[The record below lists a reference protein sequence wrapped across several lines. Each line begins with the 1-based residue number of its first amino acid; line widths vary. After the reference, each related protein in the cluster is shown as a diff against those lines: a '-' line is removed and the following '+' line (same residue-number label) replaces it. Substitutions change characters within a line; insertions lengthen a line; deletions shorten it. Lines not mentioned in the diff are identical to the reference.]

1 MGKIS
6 IYGILNV
13 TPDSFSDGG
22 DHYSV
27 QSACEYAL
35 SMMEDGADVID
46 IGGMSTRPGFTD
58 VSCEEEIQRIIPVIK
73 EIRNAD
79 PSAIISVDTFR
90 ARTADAAIGAG
101 ADIINDISGLM
112 GDPDMA
118 GVISSAGVKTVLMR
132 NGLNGDSLDANQL
145 IEATLD
151 KARSAG
157 IKDDKIILDP
167 GVGFT
172 KTRQEDIELI
182 RHIPDMI
189 SLWGYPVLLG
199 VSRKRITAEFYQGPV
214 EPKQRVGASIALCLY
229 GISLGASALRVHDV
243 KQTVA
248 AVRVFNEMRDKD
260 EQDKP

>member
-101 ADIINDISGLM
+101 AGIINDISGLM

-118 GVISSAGVKTVLMR
+118 GVISSAGVKAVLMR

-182 RHIPDMI
+182 RHIPDI
-189 SLWGYPVLLG
+189 PV
-199 VSRKRITAEFYQGPV
+199 
-214 EPKQRVGASIALCLY
+214 
-229 GISLGASALRVHDV
+229 GISRSSGGVAQEDYRRVLQRSGRTQAKSRSEHCSLSV
-243 KQTVA
+243 
-248 AVRVFNEMRDKD
+248 RDKPRGFCS
-260 EQDKP
+260 EGARC